1 MAESL
6 LDKINSPDDIKHFN
20 QEEVNQLC
28 GEIRERLIE
37 TVSQNGGHLAS
48 NLGVVEL
55 TVALHRVFNSPH
67 DQFMFDVGHQCYTHK
82 LLTGRRE
89 QFSTLRTEGGLSGF
103 PKPCESEHDPM
114 IAGHSSTSISAAG
127 GLAAAKKLSGDDGY
141 VIAVI
146 GDGALTG
153 GLAYEGLNNAGR
165 SHERLIVI
173 LNDNK
178 MSISKNVGSMA
189 RYLTAIRTKNR
200 YIRFKTKLS
209 KGLKK
214 MPVVGDHIN
223 NILFR
228 SKKALKG
235 AILHRNGTL
244 FEDMGFLYIG
254 PVDGHNEKVLE
265 RTLNVARS
273 MVDRPVLLHICT
285 VKGKG
290 YEPAELKPK
299 IFHGISGFDV
309 DSGEPKHGGTTFSD
323 VFAQSLCGLAEND
336 PTVCAVT
343 AAMKSGT
350 GLTEFA
356 SKYRRRFFDVGIAE
370 EHAVTF
376 CAGMAANYMRPVFAV
391 YSSFLQRA
399 YDQLI
404 HDVAIQNLNVT
415 IAVDRAGIVGE
426 DGETHQGLFDTAML
440 CTIPNVRIYCPAY
453 FSEMKPM
460 LEKCMYGYDGVAAI
474 RYPRGAEKYKP
485 EGFDAAGNDYDD
497 FPCDETNILAVT
509 YGRIFGNLCEAVERL
524 RADGAGAAMLKLGM
538 VKPIAEGALEYAAQF
553 EHIVFFEEGVKR
565 GGIGECLCAE
575 LHARGWQGTFRIVA
589 VDDQFVQHASVNS
602 SLAKLG
608 LDADG
613 MYHTLSREIKGKDGR
628 SN

>member
-1 MAESL
+1 MADSL
-6 LDKINSPDDIKHFN
+6 LDKINSPDDIKGYSQAEIN
-20 QEEVNQLC
+20 TLC
-28 GEIRERLIE
+28 DEIRERLIE
-37 TVSQNGGHLAS
+37 TVALNGGHLAS

-55 TVALHRVFNSPH
+55 TVALHRVFHSPH
-67 DQFMFDVGHQCYTHK
+67 DQIMFDVGHQCYTHK
-82 LLTGRRE
+82 LLTGRRT
-89 QFSTLRTEGGLSGF
+89 QFDTLRTEGGLSGF
-103 PKPCESEHDPM
+103 PKPSESEHDPM
-114 IAGHSSTSISAAG
+114 IAGHSSTSISAAC
-127 GLAAAKKLSGDDGY
+127 GLAAAKKLSGDDGF

-153 GLAYEGLNNAGR
+153 GMAYEGLNNAGR
-165 SHERLIVI
+165 SHGRLIVI

-209 KGLKK
+209 RALRSV
-214 MPVVGDHIN
+214 PLVGSHIN

-235 AILHRNGTL
+235 AILHRRGTI

-273 MVDRPVLLHICT
+273 MVDRPVLIHVCT

-309 DSGEPKHGGTTFSD
+309 DSGEPKHGSTTFSD
-323 VFAQSLCGLAEND
+323 VFAQSLCEFAESD

-350 GLTEFA
+350 GLTDFA
-356 SKYRRRFFDVGIAE
+356 SQYRRRFFDVGIAE
-370 EHAVTF
+370 QHAVTF
-376 CAGMAANYMRPVFAV
+376 CAGMAANGMKPVFAV

-399 YDQLI
+399 YDQVI

-415 IAVDRAGIVGE
+415 LAVDRAGIVGE

-440 CTIPNVRIYCPAY
+440 STIPHVKIYCPAY
-453 FSEMKPM
+453 FDEMKPM
-460 LEKCMYGYDGVAAI
+460 LQKCLYDYPGVTAI
-474 RYPRGAEKYKP
+474 RYPRGGEKYKP
-485 EGFDAAGNDYDD
+485 AGFTAAGNDYDT
-497 FPCDETNILAVT
+497 FPREGANLLAVT
-509 YGRIFGNLCEAVERL
+509 YGRTFSNLCEAAEGLNGWGQPVSL
-524 RADGAGAAMLKLGM
+524 LKLGR
-538 VKPIAEGALEYAAQF
+538 VKPLAEDAVRFASQYSR
-553 EHIVFFEEGVKR
+553 IVFFEEGVRR
-565 GGIGECLCAE
+565 GGIGEYLCSE
-575 LHARGWQGTFRIVA
+575 LEAQGWIGQFRIVA
-589 VDDQFVQHASVNS
+589 VEDTFIPHAPVAS
-602 SLAKLG
+602 SLARLG
-608 LDADG
+608 LDTEGMRRTLAAYFDNKDG
-613 MYHTLSREIKGKDGR
+613 MVH
-628 SN
+628 

>member
-1 MAESL
+1 MADSL
-6 LDKINSPDDIKHFN
+6 LDKINSPDDIKHYSQDEIN
-20 QEEVNQLC
+20 TLC

-37 TVSQNGGHLAS
+37 TVALNGGHLAS

-55 TVALHRVFNSPH
+55 TVALHRVFQSPH
-67 DQFMFDVGHQCYTHK
+67 DQIMFDVGHQCYTHK

-89 QFSTLRTEGGLSGF
+89 QFDTLRREGGLSGF

-114 IAGHSSTSISAAG
+114 IAGHSSTSISAAC
-127 GLAAAKKLSGDDGY
+127 GLAAAKKLSGDDGF

-153 GLAYEGLNNAGR
+153 GMAYEGLNNAGR
-165 SHERLIVI
+165 SHGRLIVI

-209 KGLKK
+209 KALRSV
-214 MPVVGDHIN
+214 PVVGSHIN
-223 NILFR
+223 DILFR

-235 AILHRNGTL
+235 AILHRRGTI

-273 MVDRPVLLHICT
+273 MVDRPVLVHVCT

-299 IFHGISGFDV
+299 VFHGISGFDV
-309 DSGEPKHGGTTFSD
+309 DSGEPKHGSTTFSD
-323 VFAQSLCGLAEND
+323 VFAQSLCELAEKD

-350 GLTEFA
+350 GLSDFA
-356 SKYRRRFFDVGIAE
+356 TQYRRRFFDVGIAE
-370 EHAVTF
+370 QHAVTF
-376 CAGMAANYMRPVFAV
+376 CAGMAANGMRPVFAV

-399 YDQLI
+399 YDQII

-415 IAVDRAGIVGE
+415 LAVDRAGIVGE

-440 CTIPNVRIYCPAY
+440 STIPNVKIYCPAY
-453 FSEMKPM
+453 FDEMKPM
-460 LEKCMYGYDGVAAI
+460 LEKCLYGYGGVAAI
-474 RYPRGAEKYKP
+474 RYPRGSELYKP
-485 EGFDAAGNDYDD
+485 DGYVPTGNDYDD
-497 FPCDETNILAVT
+497 FAQEGTDLLAVT
-509 YGRIFGNLCEAVERL
+509 YGRIFGHLCQAAERL
-524 RADGAGAAMLKLGM
+524 HQNGTPVSMLKLGI
-538 VKPIAEGALEYAAQF
+538 VKPLNKEAVRFAAGYR
-553 EHIVFFEEGVKR
+553 HIVFFEEGVRR
-565 GGIGECLCAE
+565 GGVGEYLCSE
-575 LHARGWQGTFRIVA
+575 LEAQGWQGEFDIVA
-589 VDDQFVQHASVNS
+589 VEDEFISHAPVKS

-613 MYHTLSREIKGKDGR
+613 MAARLAEAVAKEK
-628 SN
+628 

>member
-6 LDKINSPDDIKHFN
+6 LDKINAPDDIKDFS

-67 DQFMFDVGHQCYTHK
+67 DQIMFDVGHQCYTHK

-89 QFSTLRTEGGLSGF
+89 QFDTLRTEGGLSGF
-103 PKPCESEHDPM
+103 PKPCESQHDPM

-127 GLAAAKKLSGDDGY
+127 GLAAAKKLSGDDGF

-153 GLAYEGLNNAGR
+153 GMAYEGLNNAGR

-214 MPVVGDHIN
+214 MPVLGNHIN

-235 AILHRNGTL
+235 AILHRNGTI

-273 MVDRPVLLHICT
+273 MVDRPVLIHICT

-323 VFAQSLCGLAEND
+323 VFAQSLCELAESD

-376 CAGMAANYMRPVFAV
+376 CAGMAANRMRPVFAV

-399 YDQLI
+399 YDQII

-415 IAVDRAGIVGE
+415 LAVDRAGIVGE

-440 CTIPNVRIYCPAY
+440 STVPNVRIYCPAY

-460 LEKCMYGYDGVAAI
+460 LEKCMYGYDGVTAI

-485 EGFDAAGNDYDD
+485 EGFDAAGNEYDS
-497 FPCDETNILAVT
+497 FPCDGAEVLAVT

-524 RADGAGAAMLKLGM
+524 KDEGSAAAMLKLGM
-538 VKPIAEGALEYAAQF
+538 VKPIAEGALAYAADF
-553 EHIVFFEEGVKR
+553 KRIVFFEEGIRR
-565 GGIGECLCAE
+565 GGIGEYLCAE
-575 LHARGWQGTFRIVA
+575 LHAQGWTGDFSIVA
-589 VDDQFVQHASVNS
+589 VEDEFVQHAPVNS
-602 SLAKLG
+602 SLAKIG

-613 MYHTLSREIKGKDGR
+613 MYRALSSNGTNKDG
-628 SN
+628 SKN

>member
-1 MAESL
+1 MADSL
-6 LDKINSPDDIKHFN
+6 LDKINSPDDIKHYSQDEIN
-20 QEEVNQLC
+20 TLC

-37 TVSQNGGHLAS
+37 TVALNGGHLAS

-55 TVALHRVFNSPH
+55 TVALHRVFQSPH
-67 DQFMFDVGHQCYTHK
+67 DQIMFDVGHQCYTHK

-89 QFSTLRTEGGLSGF
+89 QFDTLRREGGLSGF

-114 IAGHSSTSISAAG
+114 IAGHSSTSISAAC
-127 GLAAAKKLSGDDGY
+127 GLAAAKKLSGDDGF

-153 GLAYEGLNNAGR
+153 GMAYEGLNNAGR
-165 SHERLIVI
+165 SHGRLIVI

-209 KGLKK
+209 KALRSV
-214 MPVVGDHIN
+214 PVVGSHIN
-223 NILFR
+223 DILFR

-235 AILHRNGTL
+235 AILHRRGTI

-273 MVDRPVLLHICT
+273 MVDRPVLVHVCT

-299 IFHGISGFDV
+299 VFHGISGFDV
-309 DSGEPKHGGTTFSD
+309 DSGEPKHGSMTFSD
-323 VFAQSLCGLAEND
+323 VFAQSLCELAEKD

-350 GLTEFA
+350 GLSDFA
-356 SKYRRRFFDVGIAE
+356 TQYRRRFFDVGIAE
-370 EHAVTF
+370 QHAVTF
-376 CAGMAANYMRPVFAV
+376 CAGMAANGMRPVFAV

-399 YDQLI
+399 YDQII

-415 IAVDRAGIVGE
+415 LAVDRAGIVGE

-440 CTIPNVRIYCPAY
+440 STIPNVKIYCPAY
-453 FSEMKPM
+453 FDEMKPM
-460 LEKCMYGYDGVAAI
+460 LEKCLYGYGGVAAI
-474 RYPRGAEKYKP
+474 RYPRGSELYKP
-485 EGFDAAGNDYDD
+485 DGYVPTGNDYDD
-497 FPCDETNILAVT
+497 FAQEGTDLLAVT
-509 YGRIFGNLCEAVERL
+509 YGRIFGHLCQAAERL
-524 RADGAGAAMLKLGM
+524 HQNGTPVSMLKLGI
-538 VKPIAEGALEYAAQF
+538 VKPLNKEAVRFAAGYR
-553 EHIVFFEEGVKR
+553 HIVFFEEGVRR
-565 GGIGECLCAE
+565 GGVGEYLCSE
-575 LHARGWQGTFRIVA
+575 LEAQGWQGEFEIVA
-589 VDDQFVQHASVNS
+589 VEDEFISHAPVKS

-613 MYHTLSREIKGKDGR
+613 MAARLAEAVAKEK
-628 SN
+628 

>member
-1 MAESL
+1 MADSL
-6 LDKINSPDDIKHFN
+6 LDNIHSPDDIKHYS
-20 QEEVNQLC
+20 QEEIDSLC

-37 TVSQNGGHLAS
+37 TVAQNGGHLAS

-55 TVALHRVFNSPH
+55 TVALHRVFCSPH
-67 DQFMFDVGHQCYTHK
+67 DQIMFDVGHQCYTHK

-89 QFSTLRTEGGLSGF
+89 QFDTLRREGGLSGF

-114 IAGHSSTSISAAG
+114 IAGHSSTSISAAC
-127 GLAAAKKLSGDDGY
+127 GLAAAKKLSGDDGF

-153 GLAYEGLNNAGR
+153 GMAYEGLNNAGR
-165 SHERLIVI
+165 SHGRLIVI

-178 MSISKNVGSMA
+178 MSISKNVGSIA

-200 YIRFKTKLS
+200 YIRFKTKVSRALRS
-209 KGLKK
+209 VPGI
-214 MPVVGDHIN
+214 GTHIN
-223 NILFR
+223 DILFR

-235 AILHRNGTL
+235 AILHRRGTI

-273 MVDRPVLLHICT
+273 MVDRPVLIHVCT

-299 IFHGISGFDV
+299 VFHGISGFDV
-309 DSGEPKHGGTTFSD
+309 DSGEPKGGGTTFSD
-323 VFAQSLCGLAEND
+323 VFAQSLCELTEND

-356 SKYRRRFFDVGIAE
+356 TKYRRRFFDVGIAE
-370 EHAVTF
+370 QHAVTF
-376 CAGMAANYMRPVFAV
+376 CAGMAANGMRPVFAV

-399 YDQLI
+399 YDQII

-415 IAVDRAGIVGE
+415 LAVDRAGIVGE

-440 CTIPNVRIYCPAY
+440 STIPNVKIYCPAY
-453 FSEMKPM
+453 FDEMKPM
-460 LEKCMYGYDGVAAI
+460 LEKCLYGYGGVAVI
-474 RYPRGAEKYKP
+474 RYPRGGEKYKP
-485 EGFDAAGNDYDD
+485 EGFIPSGNDYDS
-497 FPCDETNILAVT
+497 FPQDGAAVLAVT
-509 YGRIFGNLCEAVERL
+509 YGRIFGHLCQAAERL
-524 RADGAGAAMLKLGM
+524 HAGGMPVSMLKLGM
-538 VKPIAEGALEYAAQF
+538 VKPLDGEAVCFAAGYK
-553 EHIVFFEEGVKR
+553 HIVFFEEGVRR
-565 GGIGECLCAE
+565 GGIGEYLCSE
-575 LHARGWQGTFRIVA
+575 LEAQGWQGAFDIVA
-589 VDDQFVQHASVNS
+589 VEDEFVQHAPVNS

-613 MYHTLSREIKGKDGR
+613 MYRILTEKINEKDG
-628 SN
+628 NGN